1 MQSKNLLKIMPIRLY
16 KMDKKSD
23 RYRVCLND
31 GEEFMAN
38 NRKEK
43 HCCPQCADEFHNIKK
58 KNARIEKK
66 QKQEESEKALNE
78 ISHQLDNE
86 EKNLQIL
93 DQLDVK
99 ENGSQFN
106 MDFLSSIGF
115 DFFSYAEKEALY
127 NIDPQLNCHFIQIGT
142 YRLFRVEI
150 TEVLIKK
157 IK

>member
-1 MQSKNLLKIMPIRLY
+1 MQAKNLLKIMPIRLY
-16 KMDKKSD
+16 KMDKKSN
-23 RYRVCLND
+23 RYRVCPND

-38 NRKEK
+38 DRREV
-43 HCCPQCADEFHNIKK
+43 HCCPECADEYSN
-58 KNARIEKK
+58 EKK
-66 QKQEESEKALNE
+66 RLAKLEQQQSLIETEIVLNDS
-78 ISHQLDNE
+78 IQQIDNE

-99 ENGSQFN
+99 DNGSKFN

>member
-66 QKQEESEKALNE
+66 QKQE
-78 ISHQLDNE
+78 
-86 EKNLQIL
+86 
-93 DQLDVK
+93 
-99 ENGSQFN
+99 
-106 MDFLSSIGF
+106 
-115 DFFSYAEKEALY
+115 
-127 NIDPQLNCHFIQIGT
+127 
-142 YRLFRVEI
+142 
-150 TEVLIKK
+150 
-157 IK
+157 

>member
-1 MQSKNLLKIMPIRLY
+1 MPIRLY
-16 KMDKKSD
+16 KMDKKSN
-23 RYRVCLND
+23 RYRVCPND

-38 NRKEK
+38 DRTEI
-43 HCCPQCADEFHNIKK
+43 HCCPQCADEFHNTIK

-78 ISHQLDNE
+78 ISQQLDNE
-86 EKNLQIL
+86 QKNILIL

-99 ENGSQFN
+99 DNGSQFN

-127 NIDPQLNCHFIQIGT
+127 NIDPQLNCHYVQIGA

>member
-1 MQSKNLLKIMPIRLY
+1 MQAKNLFKIMPLRLY

-38 NRKEK
+38 SRKEK

-66 QKQEESEKALNE
+66 QKQKESEKALNE
-78 ISHQLDNE
+78 ISQQLDNE
-86 EKNLQIL
+86 DKNLKIL

-106 MDFLSSIGF
+106 MDFLHSLGF
-115 DFFSYAEKEALY
+115 DFFTNISKEALY
-127 NIDPQLNCHFIQIGT
+127 NIDPQLNCHYVQIGA

>member
-1 MQSKNLLKIMPIRLY
+1 MISAN
-16 KMDKKSD
+16 D
-23 RYRVCLND
+23 RREV
-31 GEEFMAN
+31 
-38 NRKEK
+38 
-43 HCCPQCADEFHNIKK
+43 HCCPECADEFHNTIKK
-58 KNARIEKK
+58 NERIAKK

>member
-1 MQSKNLLKIMPIRLY
+1 MPIRLY
-16 KMDKKSD
+16 KMDKKSN
-23 RYRVCLND
+23 RYRVCPND

-38 NRKEK
+38 DRTEI
-43 HCCPQCADEFHNIKK
+43 HCCPQCADEFHNTIKK
-58 KNARIEKK
+58 NERIEKK

-78 ISHQLDNE
+78 ISQQLDNE
-86 EKNLQIL
+86 QKNILIL

-99 ENGSQFN
+99 DNGSQFN

-127 NIDPQLNCHFIQIGT
+127 NIDPQLNCHYVQIGA

>member
-1 MQSKNLLKIMPIRLY
+1 MQAKNLLKIMPIRLY
-16 KMDKKSD
+16 KMDKKSN
-23 RYRVCLND
+23 RYRVCPND

-38 NRKEK
+38 DRTEK
-43 HCCPQCADEFHNIKK
+43 HCCPQCADEFHNTIK
-58 KNARIEKK
+58 KNARIAKK

-78 ISHQLDNE
+78 ISQQLDNE

-106 MDFLSSIGF
+106 MDFLHSLGF
-115 DFFSYAEKEALY
+115 DFFTNISKEALY
-127 NIDPQLNCHFIQIGT
+127 NIDPQLNCYYVQIGA